1 MAAAKRQVFG
11 KVGID
16 MIAGPS
22 EVLVIAD
29 ENNDPEWIALDLL
42 SQAEHDKSAQSIL
55 ITTSQ
60 NLGQLVATEIEKIL
74 KRLER
79 RNIAGQ
85 VGKILE

>member
-42 SQAEHDKSAQSIL
+42 SQAEHDKSCL
-55 ITTSQ
+55 LYTSPSP
-60 NLGQLVATEIEKIL
+60 
-74 KRLER
+74 RD
-79 RNIAGQ
+79 
-85 VGKILE
+85 